1 MEVLEVLEVLN
12 KYAASIQVLAT
23 IGLLIA
29 TVVLYYTTK
38 KMARSSNTT
47 SEATKLLA
55 DESRRLREDA
65 KKPQMSVKL
74 QPLAEHGDFI
84 QLVLNNLGQGAALN
98 VKFRLEGDEEDFKS
112 HEISLRGGLSPINF
126 MSQGESEI
134 YELGLDHTLF
144 ADPPMKPFSVV
155 INYEDVDGQSYEKRI
170 VLDVKQFKGLEWSG
184 ASVAW
189 RQMSALEGIAKHFW
203 LSEAHGRMRSHGD
216 ASKVT

>member
-1 MEVLEVLEVLN
+1 MEVLEVLN
-12 KYAASIQVLAT
+12 KYAASIQALAT
-23 IGLLIA
+23 IGLIFA
-29 TVVLYYTTK
+29 TAVLCYATT

-65 KKPQMSVKL
+65 KKPQMSAKL
-74 QPLAEHGDFI
+74 KPLAEHGDFV

-112 HEISLRGGLSPINF
+112 HEMTSVRGGLSPINF
-126 MSQGESEI
+126 MSQGESDI
-134 YELGLDHTLF
+134 CELGAGRTLF

-170 VLDVKQFKGLEWSG
+170 VLDVKQFDGLAWSG

-189 RQMSALEGIAKHFW
+189 RQMEALEGIAKHFK
-203 LSEAHGRMRSHGD
+203 SN
-216 ASKVT
+216 

>member
-1 MEVLEVLEVLN
+1 MEVLEFLN
-12 KYAASIQVLAT
+12 KYAAFIQAVAT
-23 IGLLIA
+23 IGLISI
-29 TVVLYYTTK
+29 TVVLCCATI

-65 KKPQMSVKL
+65 KKPQMSAKL
-74 QPLAEHGDFI
+74 KPLAEHGDFV

-98 VKFRLEGDEEDFKS
+98 VKFRLEGDEKDFKS
-112 HEISLRGGLSPINF
+112 HEMASVRGGLSPINF

-134 YELGLDHTLF
+134 YEFGSAHTLF

-170 VLDVKQFKGLEWSG
+170 VLDVKQFDGVEWPG
-184 ASVAW
+184 VSVAW
-189 RQMSALEGIAKHFW
+189 RQMKALEGIAKHFE
-203 LSEAHGRMRSHGD
+203 SN
-216 ASKVT
+216 